1 MEFSSLC
8 SFQRTKG
15 IIQRRKIVYKQFF
28 CMRSNFVGVLFNLLS
43 VRDIVEVVARLEE
56 IMGGVVEEKA
66 VIIGALSVLEALKLN
81 LSRL

>member
-1 MEFSSLC
+1 
-8 SFQRTKG
+8 
-15 IIQRRKIVYKQFF
+15 
-28 CMRSNFVGVLFNLLS
+28 MRSNFVGVLFNLLS